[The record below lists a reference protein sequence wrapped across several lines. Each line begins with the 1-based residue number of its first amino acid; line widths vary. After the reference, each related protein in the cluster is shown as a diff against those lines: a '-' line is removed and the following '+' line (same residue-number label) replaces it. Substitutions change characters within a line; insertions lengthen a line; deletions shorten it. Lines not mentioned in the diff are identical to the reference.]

1 MRAHRLQDRLA
12 LQISCPASPPMPE
25 DSISIDLS
33 LNPTGEAPARE
44 SLVGAVMGG
53 FRLTRLLGTGGM
65 GSVYLGEHQMI
76 GSKVAVK
83 VLHRELSANPS
94 QVERFLAEARA
105 VNLIDHENIVRIFD
119 LATDPQGR
127 HYFVME
133 YLEGKPLTALTKLAL
148 PAAEA
153 IPLLIQVLGALSAAH
168 ARGVVH
174 RDLKPDNIFLVR
186 RGGDDRF
193 VKVLDFGVA
202 KLLSEGPVTGQT
214 QMGMAIGTPTYMSPE
229 QWSGQAVDGR
239 ADIYAMGVLSYLLAT
254 GRMPFPRGSLL
265 EMLAYHREK
274 VPDAPNSVNQSV
286 PRAWS
291 DAILRALE
299 KRPKDRFQTADQMAA
314 ALLAVLDRTS
324 EEPLAAAGVAPRI
337 APVSVGEM
345 ATRLTPVPAMP
356 RYTPVASAVAGGTP
370 VPARATPL
378 GSGVGISPYTPLPHP
393 KTAVTP
399 APAEQRYATRM
410 SVQLPA
416 RILDA
421 QEVHQ
426 FDAICTELS
435 RGGLYVCHTG
445 AAPAVFT
452 RLKVVLVVN
461 GQLLECPAEVVRQ
474 VSPQDAERWQ
484 MSPGFAVQFLQPTAE
499 LKETITQILK
509 SVAAIHPG
517 TGIASRL
524 QKIAASD
531 FYSVLELPADATGPQ
546 IRQKAEEL
554 LEQLRSA
561 EKDAPSDQV
570 RRHLAEARQ
579 KVEIARS
586 ILADPARR
594 VDHDL
599 AKKNFRGVARCLEAG
614 LPVET
619 LQALHQRYAQ
629 ANAYDVN
636 SARLLAISAGVWE
649 KRGDREQARA
659 QYEAALK
666 LDPANPTLHQGLAA
680 LGDSGAG
687 KRIA

>member
-1 MRAHRLQDRLA
+1 
-12 LQISCPASPPMPE
+12 
-25 DSISIDLS
+25 
-33 LNPTGEAPARE
+33 
-44 SLVGAVMGG
+44 MGG

-133 YLEGKPLTALTKLAL
+133 YLEGIPLTAITKAAL
-148 PAAEA
+148 PAAQA
-153 IPLLIQVLGALSAAH
+153 IPLLLQVLGALSAAH

-186 RGGDDRF
+186 RGAEDRF

-214 QMGMAIGTPTYMSPE
+214 QIGMAIGTPTYMSPE

-274 VPDAPNSVNQSV
+274 VPDAPNSINQSV

-291 DAILRALE
+291 DVILRALE

-314 ALLAVLDRTS
+314 ALLAVLDRTLD
-324 EEPLAAAGVAPRI
+324 ETLVAATDVAPRI

-345 ATRLTPVPAMP
+345 APRMTPVPSVP
-356 RYTPVASAVAGGTP
+356 RYTPVPT
-370 VPARATPL
+370 RATPL
-378 GSGVGISPYTPLPHP
+378 GSGVGNSPYTPLPHQR
-393 KTAVTP
+393 ASATP
-399 APAEQRYATRM
+399 APAEQRHATRM

-421 QEVHQ
+421 QDAHQ

-461 GQLLECPAEVVRQ
+461 GQLLECPSEVVRQ
-474 VSPQDAERWQ
+474 VSPEDAERWQ

-509 SVAAIHPG
+509 SVAAMHPG
-517 TGIASRL
+517 TGIAARL

-531 FYSVLELPADATGPQ
+531 FYSVLELPADTTGPQ

-554 LEQLRSA
+554 QEQLRSA

-579 KVEIARS
+579 KVDIARS
-586 ILADPARR
+586 ILADPVRR

-680 LGDSGAG
+680 LGDTGAG
-687 KRIA
+687 KRTA